1 MSRAFSIPT
10 VLRMVPNHLLKEF
23 FARLGH
29 GEVGVDWD
37 ELGERE
43 VDPIIRAVNDLP
55 AGAFDTVEASLHNVF
70 DLACETGISAILE
83 AGVLAGD
90 DDLPAVL
97 PQDAGPY
104 HKAMWAW
111 LNRTEVVG
119 RALLIHQVEHL
130 AWWRKRN
137 DLPAVAPDTSPEATR
152 EFARALSNLLL
163 SEQGRGKV
171 CTVDTLCRRG
181 TDYVFAHPDD
191 FVQNVTAHDGEGK
204 LAARTF
210 RQTFPIVFAYGR
222 GEGTLE
228 LFARVPTKLKPRL
241 EELFAQVILGV
252 ELEDWAPDAA
262 YDLNPLKHRSFS
274 LATDPQDCVRP
285 RVRRMRLSF
294 KNSHRRLTL
303 EADPDLGVEDVY
315 DMLDE
320 VLDRERVP
328 LSAVNF
334 TLVTFCFEFLPLDG
348 RKPGT
353 LTFDVA
359 YPSSCSLRNQRPE
372 RIELAQKYLKQWGI
386 DVARTVPADV
396 AAAG

>member
-10 VLRMVPNHLLKEF
+10 VLRMVPNCLLKEF
-23 FARLGH
+23 FERLGH
-29 GEVGVDWD
+29 GD
-37 ELGERE
+37 LGIVWEGLSERE
-43 VDPIIRAVNDLP
+43 IEPIIQAMNALP
-55 AGAFDTVEASLHNVF
+55 PAQLDNVEGALHNVF
-70 DLACETGISAILE
+70 DLACETGIGAIIE
-83 AGVLAGD
+83 AGALAGD
-90 DDLPAVL
+90 LELPSAM
-97 PQDAGPY
+97 PQEGGPY

-111 LNRTEVVG
+111 LNRPEVVNQ
-119 RALLIHQVEHL
+119 AILIHQVEHL

-137 DLPAVAPDTSPEATR
+137 DLPHVEPDRRPATLKQL
-152 EFARALSNLLL
+152 EKALSHLLL
-163 SEQGRGKV
+163 CEQGRGKL
-171 CTVDTLCRRG
+171 CTVETLTRRG

-210 RQTFPIVFAYGR
+210 RQTFPIVFAYNR
-222 GEGTLE
+222 CEGTLE
-228 LFARVPTKLKPRL
+228 LFAKVPTKLKPRL

-274 LATDPQDCVRP
+274 LATDPADRVRP

-294 KNSHRRLTL
+294 RNSHRRLTL
-303 EADPDLGVEDVY
+303 EAAPDSGVEDVY

-320 VLDRERVP
+320 VLNRERVP
-328 LSAVNF
+328 LSAVNV
-334 TLVTFCFEFLPLDG
+334 TMVTFCFEFLPLDG